1 MAAETQ
7 EDQVQPSINAE
18 EPEEAQLVKQL
29 SMIKAKSVVEEQK
42 TFEELVQELRE
53 EKEKKK
59 LI

>member
-1 MAAETQ
+1 
-7 EDQVQPSINAE
+7 
-18 EPEEAQLVKQL
+18 
-29 SMIKAKSVVEEQK
+29 MIKAKSVVEEQK